1 MLLKGRRRHG
11 LHVHLLCVSVGQ
23 VRRAEVHMFGLVFSG
38 LRCVV
43 ASSLFL
49 MLWACVLAL
58 QLRDLSEVEAEATA
72 NSITMTPPM
81 RSTPQMRRLAR
92 VSAHAF
98 SSSYCSFSLMPW

>member
-1 MLLKGRRRHG
+1 VKIILYHT
-11 LHVHLLCVSVGQ
+11 HLTCANSYK
-23 VRRAEVHMFGLVFSG
+23 VRRAELHMFGLVFSG
-38 LRCVV
+38 LRCVI
-43 ASSLFL
+43 ASSLLL

-92 VSAHAF
+92 VGLHIPF
-98 SSSYCSFSLMPW
+98 LLSL

>member
-1 MLLKGRRRHG
+1 
-11 LHVHLLCVSVGQ
+11 
-23 VRRAEVHMFGLVFSG
+23 
-38 LRCVV
+38 
-43 ASSLFL
+43 

-92 VSAHAF
+92 VGLHIPF
-98 SSSYCSFSLMPW
+98 LLSL

>member
-1 MLLKGRRRHG
+1 
-11 LHVHLLCVSVGQ
+11 
-23 VRRAEVHMFGLVFSG
+23 MFGLVFSG
-38 LRCVV
+38 LRCVI
-43 ASSLFL
+43 ASSLLL

-92 VSAHAF
+92 VGLHIPF
-98 SSSYCSFSLMPW
+98 LLSL